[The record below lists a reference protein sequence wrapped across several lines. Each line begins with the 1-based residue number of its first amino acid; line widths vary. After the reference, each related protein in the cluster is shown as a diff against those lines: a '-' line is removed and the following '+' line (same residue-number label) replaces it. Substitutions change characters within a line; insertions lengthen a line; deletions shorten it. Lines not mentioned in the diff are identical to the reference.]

1 MALNVTIKD
10 LSEEEEVRNRAVIY
24 ARYSSEK
31 KKEASIEQQVD
42 AYMEYIK
49 HHGYSLIK
57 IYSDSAKSASHDI
70 EKRSE
75 FLKLIDDSKYG
86 EFDVVVSYALDRVL
100 RDLRN
105 GDDRQQRQKQERRNV
120 LLHRNMEVMCK

>member
-1 MALNVTIKD
+1 MQEACYLALNVTIKD
-10 LSEEEEVRNRAVIY
+10 LSQEEVVRNRAVIY

-31 KKEASIEQQVD
+31 QKEASIEQQVD
-42 AYMEYIK
+42 ACMEYIK
-49 HHGYSLIK
+49 QHGYSLIK

-86 EFDVVVSYALDRVL
+86 EFDVVVSYALDRISREEHGGFYGYESAL
-100 RDLRN
+100 NKN
-105 GDDRQQRQKQERRNV
+105 GVRIE
-120 LLHRNMEVMCK
+120 